1 MKCNCPLFIDTFE
14 KAALLKCTA
23 AFLVYYELLLM
34 CYTLLGI
41 AAVGLASLQCACNFL
56 YCSVLGIA
64 AVVLASL
71 QWVCNFLYCSGLVI
85 PTSMRFPLWKMVRAM
100 VCTSVAVSAFTAA
113 SYPST

>member
-41 AAVGLASLQCACNFL
+41 AAVGLALLQCA
-56 YCSVLGIA
+56 
-64 AVVLASL
+64 
-71 QWVCNFLYCSGLVI
+71 CNFLYCSGLVI